1 MTQSWRILLFL
12 SAGLCPFLAS
22 TPTFADPSQDYDQA
36 GMALFRA
43 GQYEKS
49 IQYFNNA
56 VQADSTNWQAYED
69 MGNAYMKVDDKPNA
83 LSSYQ
88 KALQL
93 NPGNSTLQAL
103 VDNLNDQ
110 TGSPASND
118 EDTQSQALNPPAAPQ
133 DDSGYE
139 APQDQ
144 TTVIVRRHRRG
155 YRVIPPVPNYND
167 GLAQM
172 DHAPIWNSF
181 SIGYAYSAMTDLI
194 NGANT
199 TNQVIANSGYSGS
212 TTMDHNGL
220 GMNFEL
226 GFLINPYNG
235 IGIGIGYRRASDL
248 NENINFNDG
257 GDFQTINLQPQV
269 VPLTVDYF
277 LFLPDKGGRFFISAG
292 AGLYFG
298 DVHVDNNY
306 DFTNATTPPN
316 PPSNE
321 FAGDLVSQT
330 LGFQVGVGRDFA
342 VSDRIGI
349 SIFAKGYYAKLSN
362 FQGTLTDLNGN
373 TGQFGLAIDS
383 DGTVDVPNTSQIGG
397 ANGGRYATVDFTGFD
412 VGMSINF
419 YTF

>member
-1 MTQSWRILLFL
+1 MAQSWKTLLFL
-12 SAGLCPFLAS
+12 SVGLWPFLAS

-69 MGNAYMKVDDKPNA
+69 MGNAYMKTDDKPNA

-103 VDNLNDQ
+103 VDNLSDQ
-110 TGSPASND
+110 TGSPTSTGD
-118 EDTQSQALNPPAAPQ
+118 GTQPQALNPPAAPQ
-133 DDSGYE
+133 DDSSYA

-155 YRVIPPVPNYND
+155 YRVMQPVPNYND
-167 GLAQM
+167 NLALM
-172 DHAPIWNSF
+172 DHAPIWNTF

-194 NGANT
+194 NGVNT
-199 TNQVIANSGYSGS
+199 TNQAILAEGNSGSAS
-212 TTMDHNGL
+212 MDHNGL
-220 GMNFEL
+220 GLNFEL

-235 IGIGIGYRRASDL
+235 IGIGLGYRRASDL
-248 NENINFNDG
+248 NENISFNADQP
-257 GDFQTINLQPQV
+257 DFQTINLQPQV
-269 VPLTVDYF
+269 VPLTIDYF

-292 AGLYFG
+292 AGYYFG
-298 DVHVDNNY
+298 DVHVDNNF
-306 DFTNATTPPN
+306 DFSVSHGSPDAD
-316 PPSNE
+316 E
-321 FAGDLVSQT
+321 FAGDLVSSG
-330 LGFQVGVGRDFA
+330 LGFQLGVGRDFA
-342 VSDRIGI
+342 VSDRLGI

-362 FQGTLTDLNGN
+362 FQGTLVDGNGN
-373 TGQFGLAIDS
+373 SGQFGLAIDS
-383 DGTVDVPNTSQIGG
+383 DGTVDVPNTSDIGG
-397 ANGGRYATVDFTGFD
+397 ASGNRYATVDFTGFD